1 MPAIAELFA
10 AQEEAKL
17 GRPSHLTVDDVDGW
31 LQTTTF
37 ETNTWL
43 FEEDR
48 PVATAFAQ
56 LHGDRGFALGAVHPS
71 AEERGLGSQLIELTE
86 RRMSE
91 EKAVR
96 ILAWTLAAD
105 LPAAELFIRHG
116 YREVR
121 RFWEMAIDLERE
133 PAAPAIAIETFR
145 EEEAAAF
152 HAAAEEAFEDHWEPQ
167 AEPFE
172 TWWSR
177 QRARS
182 NYDPSLWFVVRDG
195 EEVVAIAR
203 NEQRVNGGYVGSLGV
218 RRAWRGRGYGR
229 ALLLHTFRE
238 FRRRGLTRATLG
250 VDAAN
255 PTGATQLYE
264 SVGMHVDLESV
275 VWEKLL
281 A

>member
-1 MPAIAELFA
+1 MPVIAELFA

-17 GRPSHLTVDDVDGW
+17 GRPSHLTADDVDGW
-31 LQTTTF
+31 LQTTAF

-43 FEEDR
+43 FEDDS
-48 PVATAFAQ
+48 PVAAGFAQ

-71 AEERGLGSQLIELTE
+71 AEERGLGSRLIELIE

-91 EKAVR
+91 EKAAR

-105 LPAAELFIRHG
+105 EPAARLFVRHG

-121 RFWEMAIDLERE
+121 RFWEMAIDLEHE
-133 PAAPAIAIETFR
+133 PAAPAVAIETFR

-152 HAAAEEAFEDHWEPQ
+152 HAADEEAFEDHWEPQ

-218 RRAWRGRGYGR
+218 RRAWRGRGYAR
-229 ALLLHTFRE
+229 ALLLHSFRE
-238 FRRRGLTRATLG
+238 FRRRGLTRASLG
-250 VDAAN
+250 VDADN
-255 PTGATQLYE
+255 PTGATHLYE